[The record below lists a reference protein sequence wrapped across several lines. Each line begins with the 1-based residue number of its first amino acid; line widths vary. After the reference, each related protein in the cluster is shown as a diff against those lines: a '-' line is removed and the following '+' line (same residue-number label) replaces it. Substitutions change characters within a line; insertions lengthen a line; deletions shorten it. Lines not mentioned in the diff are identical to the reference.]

1 MSKQKLTRF
10 ISKYY
15 LNGIVNSVILN
26 SKQNKISVRFV
37 SGDKTLLGE
46 LEMDKWPFED
56 AEVGIYSTDQ
66 FLKLL
71 NVLDDDINL
80 GIDKAGDKSISLKV
94 TDSSS
99 VVNYMLS
106 DTSIIN
112 KPSPMK
118 RSKPPSL
125 KTIPEFEL
133 GINITPQVI
142 NKFISGKGALS
153 ETDKFTVITD
163 GVNTKIVIGYATINT
178 NRVTI
183 PVTTTKVK
191 DIDNITFNA
200 NIFKEILSANK
211 ECESATFE
219 ISSEGLSKIVFKIDD
234 YSATYYV
241 VPVQDQD

>member
-1 MSKQKLTRF
+1 MNKQKLTRF

-80 GIDKAGDKSISLKV
+80 GIDKAGNKSISLKV

-106 DTSIIN
+106 DTSII
-112 KPSPMK
+112 
-118 RSKPPSL
+118 SKPPSL

-191 DIDNITFNA
+191 DINNITFNA

>member
-1 MSKQKLTRF
+1 MNKQKLTRF

-106 DTSIIN
+106 DTSII
-112 KPSPMK
+112 
-118 RSKPPSL
+118 SKPPSL

>member
-1 MSKQKLTRF
+1 MNKQKLTRF

-94 TDSSS
+94 SDSSS

-106 DTSIIN
+106 DTSII
-112 KPSPMK
+112 
-118 RSKPPSL
+118 SKPPSL

>member
-1 MSKQKLTRF
+1 MNKQKLTRF

-106 DTSIIN
+106 DTSII
-112 KPSPMK
+112 
-118 RSKPPSL
+118 SKPPSL

-178 NRVTI
+178 NRVPI

>member
-1 MSKQKLTRF
+1 M
-10 ISKYY
+10 
-15 LNGIVNSVILN
+15 
-26 SKQNKISVRFV
+26 RFV

-106 DTSIIN
+106 DTSII
-112 KPSPMK
+112 
-118 RSKPPSL
+118 SKPPSL

-211 ECESATFE
+211 EC
-219 ISSEGLSKIVFKIDD
+219 DR
-234 YSATYYV
+234 
-241 VPVQDQD
+241 

>member
-1 MSKQKLTRF
+1 MNKQKLTRF

-106 DTSIIN
+106 DTSII
-112 KPSPMK
+112 
-118 RSKPPSL
+118 SKPPSL

-191 DIDNITFNA
+191 DINNITFNA

>member
-1 MSKQKLTRF
+1 MNKQKLTRF

-106 DTSIIN
+106 DTSII
-112 KPSPMK
+112 
-118 RSKPPSL
+118 SKPPSL

-211 ECESATFE
+211 ECESATLE
-219 ISSEGLSKIVFKIDD
+219 VSSEGLSKIVFNVDD
-234 YSATYYV
+234 YSVTYYLV
-241 VPVQDQD
+241 SVQDVD

>member
-1 MSKQKLTRF
+1 MNKQKLTRF

-106 DTSIIN
+106 DTSII
-112 KPSPMK
+112 
-118 RSKPPSL
+118 SKPPSL

-200 NIFKEILSANK
+200 NIFKELLSANK

>member
-1 MSKQKLTRF
+1 MNKQKLTRF

-56 AEVGIYSTDQ
+56 AEVGIYSRDQ

-80 GIDKAGDKSISLKV
+80 GIDKAGNKSISLKV

-106 DTSIIN
+106 DTSII
-112 KPSPMK
+112 
-118 RSKPPSL
+118 SKPPSL

-191 DIDNITFNA
+191 DINNITFNA

>member
-1 MSKQKLTRF
+1 MNKQKLTRF

-106 DTSIIN
+106 DTSII
-112 KPSPMK
+112 
-118 RSKPPSL
+118 SKPPSL

-200 NIFKEILSANK
+200 NIFKELLSANK

-219 ISSEGLSKIVFKIDD
+219 ISSEGLSKLVFNIDD

>member
-1 MSKQKLTRF
+1 MNKQKLTRF

-106 DTSIIN
+106 DTSII
-112 KPSPMK
+112 
-118 RSKPPSL
+118 SKPPSL

-234 YSATYYV
+234 YSATYYI